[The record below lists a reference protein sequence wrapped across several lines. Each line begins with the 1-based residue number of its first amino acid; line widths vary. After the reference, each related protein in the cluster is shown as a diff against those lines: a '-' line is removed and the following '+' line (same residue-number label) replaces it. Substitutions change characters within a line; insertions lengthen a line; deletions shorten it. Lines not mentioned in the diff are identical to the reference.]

1 MNETVGDIGEFELI
15 NRINHVLF
23 KEGVATPTGT
33 IGIGDDCAAFRP
45 RPGYEILLTCDC
57 IVEGRHFLPDRI
69 SPFYLGRRAMTLNIS
84 DVGAMGGRPLYALV
98 SLGLKKKTSVS
109 NILEMYRGFAAEL
122 NPFGATIIGG
132 NLTRSE
138 GPVFID
144 ITAVGEVE
152 AGKMLRRT
160 TAKTGDAILVTGFP
174 GQSAAG
180 LKLLIQYPENE
191 DLDDHPLVRAYN
203 RPSHRALE
211 GEMIAQSG
219 LATAMIDTSD
229 GLLGDLGHICE
240 ESRVGALLVQEQLP
254 VSPALQ
260 RSASQIG
267 CDPLDFV
274 LSDSDDYELLI
285 TCSPKHAE
293 TVCTLISRSGSLSVK
308 QIGTITSN
316 PNTLEL
322 LQPNG
327 TRRPLDPSG
336 WDHFAK

>member
-1 MNETVGDIGEFELI
+1 MDETVGDIGEFELI
-15 NRINHVLF
+15 NRIDQALL
-23 KEGVATPTGT
+23 KEGAATPIGT
-33 IGIGDDCAAFRP
+33 VGIGDDCAAFKP

-57 IVEGRHFLPDRI
+57 MVEGRHFLPDRI
-69 SPFYLGRRAMTLNIS
+69 SPFHLGRRAMTLNIS

-98 SLGLKKKTSVS
+98 SLGLKKETFVS
-109 NILEMYRGFAAEL
+109 NILEMYRGFVAEL
-122 NPFGATIIGG
+122 NPFCATIIGG

-144 ITAVGEVE
+144 ITVIGEVE
-152 AGKMLRRT
+152 TGKMLRRT
-160 TAKTGDAILVTGFP
+160 TAKTGDTILVTGFP

-180 LKLLIQYPENE
+180 LRLLKQSPEDEN
-191 DLDDHPLVRAYN
+191 LDNHPLVQAYN

-211 GEMIAQSG
+211 GARIAQSG

-229 GLLGDLGHICE
+229 GLLGDLGHICM
-240 ESRVGALLVQEQLP
+240 ESGVGALLVQEELP
-254 VSPALQ
+254 VSATLQ
-260 RSASQIG
+260 QTAFIMG

-285 TCSPKHAE
+285 TCAPKHAE
-293 TVCTLISRSGSLSVK
+293 TVCTLISRSGSTSVK

-316 PNTLEL
+316 PNTIEL
-322 LQPNG
+322 LQPDG
-327 TRRPLDPSG
+327 TRRPLDPLG